1 MIKAV
6 VFDMDGVL
14 IDSEPL
20 WQQVEIDVFKELG
33 IALTPSMQVRTKGLR
48 TDEMVHYWFTRF
60 PWSHPSP
67 EVVIQ
72 DYENRMKKIF
82 QEEVELM
89 SGAESSVEFFRSLG
103 LPLALA
109 SSSAMYLIDIFLD
122 RFKFRYRF
130 DLVYSAESADYG
142 KPHPGIFLKV
152 AEMLECDP
160 SECLAIEDSFCG
172 MIAAK
177 AAKMRVIALPEPDER
192 DDPRFGAADYV
203 ISSLKEIN
211 KNIFAL
217 INE

>member
-48 TDEMVHYWFTRF
+48 TDEMVHYWFTRY

-72 DYENRMKKIF
+72 DYENRMKTIF
-82 QEEVELM
+82 QEDVELM
-89 SGAESSVEFFRSLG
+89 TGAESSVDFFRSLG

-109 SSSAMYLIDIFLD
+109 LNRAS
-122 RFKFRYRF
+122 
-130 DLVYSAESADYG
+130 
-142 KPHPGIFLKV
+142 
-152 AEMLECDP
+152 
-160 SECLAIEDSFCG
+160 
-172 MIAAK
+172 
-177 AAKMRVIALPEPDER
+177 
-192 DDPRFGAADYV
+192 
-203 ISSLKEIN
+203 
-211 KNIFAL
+211 
-217 INE
+217 